1 MLSLDY
7 TSLLKHIN
15 SNGYVA
21 ELQKETDQIAVLIN
35 IDNVQ
40 YPLFIRIL
48 TEGPVLQLLVFLPCK
63 VTHKTINDLSR
74 LLHLLNKEM
83 DIPGFGMDE
92 NAGVVFYRITIPS
105 LNKKIDKAL
114 LDTYLN
120 SLQVICKS
128 FTPVII
134 NVIQGTMT
142 LEAVVKKAKEAH
154 AKNK

>member
-1 MLSLDY
+1 MLNIDY
-7 TSLLKHIN
+7 NSLLKHIN

-21 ELQKETDQIAVLIN
+21 ELQKETDQIAVILN

-48 TEGPVLQLLVFLPCK
+48 SEGPVLQLLVFLPCSVIK
-63 VTHKTINDLSR
+63 KTINDLSR

-92 NAGVVFYRITIPS
+92 TAGVVFYRITIPS
-105 LNKKIDKAL
+105 LNKKIDKML

-120 SLQVICKS
+120 SMQVICKS

-134 NVIQGTMT
+134 NVLQGTMT
-142 LEAVVKKAKEAH
+142 LEAVMQKAKDAH
-154 AKNK
+154 QKK